1 MANLLDLCSDLPTRS
16 VPDGETVL
24 EENVK
29 DGALL
34 ILKSGAVEIVK
45 HGTVVTTITN
55 PGAMLG
61 EIAVLLDCGHTASA
75 VAVHDCEFYV
85 VEHAEQRLDAN
96 PKLYR
101 EIARTLSRRLMRLS
115 DEMINLQERLE
126 VGGERGELN
135 TLAMM
140 WGFD

>member
-1 MANLLDLCSDLPTRS
+1 MPNLLDLCSNLPIIS
-16 VPDGETVL
+16 VPKGETAL

-29 DGALL
+29 DGAIL

-45 HGTVVTTITN
+45 HGTVVTTVTN

-61 EIAVLLDCGHTASA
+61 EIAVLLERGHAASA
-75 VAVHDCEFYV
+75 IAIQDCEFYV
-85 VEHAEQRLDAN
+85 LDHAGERLEAN

-101 EIARTLSRRLMRLS
+101 QIACTLAQRLMRIS
-115 DEMINLQERLE
+115 DKNVELQEQLE
-126 VGGERGELN
+126 AECEPSELSK
-135 TLAMM
+135 LAMI